1 MPLEDLFLELGQ
13 QITRMWPQIVAATLV
28 LVVGWTIGRIVGK
41 AFSKTFTKTGLSKA
55 VDRTAVGRALEKSGT
70 SSVIFFDQLIRW
82 SIYSMTILAAV
93 DLLRIEAASTITQK
107 VFEYIPYLVGGMLVL
122 FAGLVVSDFIGNAV
136 KALAIGMEFA
146 VVLANMVKLVSYFV
160 VVVTALSILQ
170 IDVSL
175 LMTFGN
181 AMAWGVAIA
190 FGIAFGLGFKDY
202 VARNAEKWVASEMA
216 NGQKEGSADQK
227 DTD

>member
-1 MPLEDLFLELGQ
+1 MELGQ
-13 QITRMWPQIVAATLV
+13 QITRMSPQIVAATLV
-28 LVVGWTIGRIVGK
+28 LVVGWTIGRIAGK

-93 DLLRIEAASTITQK
+93 DLLRIEAASAITQK
-107 VFEYIPYLVGGMLVL
+107 IFEYIPYLVGAILVL

-136 KALAIGMEFA
+136 KALAIGTEFTA
-146 VVLANMVKLVSYFV
+146 VLANMVKLVSYFV

-175 LMTFGN
+175 LVTFGN

-202 VARNAEKWVASEMA
+202 VAKNAEKWVGSAMA
-216 NGQKEGSADQK
+216 NGQKEGSADEK
-227 DTD
+227 DND